1 MANCADLFLRR
12 RKPMHVH
19 ASQTNPNI
27 QLNTLYAAEKAEAK
41 RETERTRKKLMEFA
55 SALSGEA
62 GEACVVKLGAHDGS
76 EEQAKQNQPG
86 ENRSRKKRG
95 EEASS
100 GAGEASISDWA

>member
-1 MANCADLFLRR
+1 
-12 RKPMHVH
+12 MHVH

-95 EEASS
+95 EEVSS